1 MLLFL
6 PLWHP
11 QPGHIECF
19 ALQPVAPLL
28 IVFVSHEHS
37 QLAAACKYNYY
48 RLKANLHTDFLL
60 MLHRYS
66 SINSLSDL
74 HHAITTQKE
83 LQTVAPSSRWDTE
96 ATFNPNPQPGQ
107 VISRFGTYVD
117 STYAFDSAAFGL
129 QQGEALLMDPQQR
142 LLLEETLSAFHDA
155 DYTAGAMGGSS
166 TGVFVG

>member
-1 MLLFL
+1 MC
-6 PLWHP
+6 
-11 QPGHIECF
+11 Q
-19 ALQPVAPLL
+19 
-28 IVFVSHEHS
+28 IVS
-37 QLAAACKYNYY
+37 QAATAYLS
-48 RLKANLHTDFLL
+48 LKASFPTELL
-60 MLHRYS
+60 WLLHRYS
-66 SINSLSDL
+66 DINSLSDL
-74 HHAITTQKE
+74 HHALTTQRE

-129 QQGEALLMDPQQR
+129 QQSEALLMDPQQR

-155 DYTAGAMGGSS
+155 DYTAGAMSGSS